1 MGTYEDIEE
10 RLVGLGLPGDE
21 VRAYVTLLRLGRQKA
36 SRVAE
41 AAELSRPK
49 TYEALDGLRRQG
61 LVTATTGRPRL
72 HEAAD
77 PERLFEY
84 LQGQR
89 RGEIEEIQ
97 HVKSELLD
105 AMKTLAQP
113 ADRPAGEPRFDL
125 VRKRPAVLGSL
136 HRIVEQ
142 ADQTLELI
150 VSHPA
155 GLQILDVDGA
165 WEAII
170 GAMSRGVA
178 VRLVVSPAETGEANR
193 RLLAEAGASIELRRI
208 ADLPACLFAIS
219 DGTEVLVTLIE
230 DASARP
236 NADSPVAFVTN
247 AEAFVEVQRRAFQT
261 CWQAGEDASD
271 EAAGPESGTNGM
283 TSANP

>member
-1 MGTYEDIEE
+1 MGAYEDIEE
-10 RLVGLGLPGDE
+10 RLVGLGLPEDE
-21 VRAYVTLLRLGRQKA
+21 VRAYLTLLRLGRQKA

-41 AAELSRPK
+41 AAKMSRPK
-49 TYEALDGLRRQG
+49 TYEALDRLRRQG

-72 HEAAD
+72 YEAAD

-89 RGEIEEIQ
+89 RQEIEEIR
-97 HVKSELLD
+97 HAEGDLLD
-105 AMKTLAQP
+105 VLKTLAQP
-113 ADRPAGEPRFDL
+113 AHRPAGEPRFDL

-136 HRIVEQ
+136 RRIVEQ

-155 GLQILDVDGA
+155 GLHVLDTDGA
-165 WEAII
+165 WKAVIEAI
-170 GAMSRGVA
+170 SRGVA

-208 ADLPACLFAIS
+208 ADLPACLFALS

-236 NADSPVAFVTN
+236 NADAPVAFVTN
-247 AEAFVEVQRRAFQT
+247 AEAFVELQRRSFQT

-271 EAAGPESGTNGM
+271 AAAGLEPD
-283 TSANP
+283 AAA